1 MRAMMTVIDL
11 NADTG
16 EADNAAWAKAE
27 EEILTAVSSANI
39 ACGGHA
45 GNEETM
51 RATLRSA
58 KKNGVSV
65 GAHPAY
71 PDREN
76 FGRQSFQLG
85 QDISVEGLQQAL
97 TEQISRL
104 IEIAQQEGVF
114 VGYVK
119 PHGALYNDAVN
130 DTDKAHII
138 CETIKAIDP
147 TLTLLGGPRSEML
160 HAATTHDINFIAE
173 GFIDRRYTDDGHLLS
188 RKQEGAV
195 LPTDDMRI
203 EQALSLALHNQVITD
218 TGHTLSIRTRSLC
231 LHGDSQGA
239 VTTARKARTALEK
252 ANITIRPFLSPKTIR
267 RSA

>member
-1 MRAMMTVIDL
+1 MTRIDL
-11 NADTG
+11 NADIG
-16 EADNAAWAKAE
+16 EADNPVWAKAE

-51 RATLRSA
+51 RTTLRAA
-58 KKNGVSV
+58 KKKDVSV

-76 FGRQSFQLG
+76 FGRRSFQLG
-85 QDISVEGLQQAL
+85 QDISAQAL
-97 TEQISRL
+97 RETLSEQICRL
-104 IEIAQQEGVF
+104 IEIAKQEDVF

-130 DTDKAHII
+130 DGEKAHII
-138 CETIKAIDP
+138 CETIKTIDP
-147 TLTLLGGPRSEML
+147 NLSLLGGPRSEML
-160 HAATTHDINFIAE
+160 KAAETHEINFIAE

-188 RKQEGAV
+188 RTQEGAV
-195 LPTDDMRI
+195 LPTDDMRVA
-203 EQALSLALHNQVITD
+203 QALSLALHNQVTTN
-218 TGHTLSIRTRSLC
+218 TGHTLTLQTRSLC

-239 VTTARKARTALEK
+239 VTTAHKARAALEA
-252 ANITIRPFLSPKTIR
+252 ANVAIHPFLSPMTIR